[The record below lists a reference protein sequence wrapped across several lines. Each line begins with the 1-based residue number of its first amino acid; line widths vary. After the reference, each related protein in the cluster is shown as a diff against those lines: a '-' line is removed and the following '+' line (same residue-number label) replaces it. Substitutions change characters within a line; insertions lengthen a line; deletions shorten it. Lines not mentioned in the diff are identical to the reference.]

1 VTPQATSELER
12 RFGTKAAE
20 CWQHVLEHIRLSN
33 GFSYLI
39 LLVPEASAARI
50 CAAELVRH
58 LRDQGQELESREFN
72 TPEALREHLAP
83 WVLRETGQ
91 QHPIW
96 AASVTSE
103 YDPQHSEWE
112 AAWRYAVARI
122 NERRD
127 ELIKRHQAPIIMVGA
142 PWLKTV
148 LREAAPDWWS
158 VRSMVVNLKPQF
170 VPSDRKERNL
180 EPVMRMLENDSS
192 DALLDPD
199 EVLEQ
204 AELLRGVAG
213 QEENLIVVLERVFDA
228 LAARER
234 WVEAEEVS
242 REVLELELRLG
253 KPMLAIAN
261 SYHDIGDSM
270 LGQERFV
277 EAEKELRKALELKEN
292 NNASL
297 MSQGSTLHAL
307 GITLQKQEKLE
318 EAQNLFISALKFAKN
333 GENSIINQGAAL
345 HALGVTLWEQGNL
358 EDAEIIFKEVL
369 NFSKKGRDS
378 LMNQGIALDYLGKV
392 LQDQGKLEE
401 AENLFRE
408 ALRFKENGGDSLK
421 NQGSTLVSI
430 GRVLQGQGKLEDAEI
445 TLRKALRFAEDGGDS
460 LIYRGWI
467 FYSLALTLQEQ
478 GKLEDA
484 AYVFRKA
491 LDFGEMGGETQENL
505 EIARNALINVL
516 QELERWSDA
525 EDLIRQVLEQKESHI
540 ELDRDFLWSSLED
553 VLKAQGRTE
562 EAQEAA
568 KHLLAEL

>member
-12 RFGTKAAE
+12 RFGAKAAE
-20 CWQHVLEHIRLSN
+20 RWQHVLEHIRLSN

-50 CAAELVRH
+50 CAAELARH
-58 LRDQGQELESREFN
+58 LREQGQELESREFN

-180 EPVMRMLENDSS
+180 EPVIRMLENDSS

-204 AELLRGVAG
+204 AELLRGVEE
-213 QEENLIVVLERVFDA
+213 QEDNLAILLERAFYS
-228 LAARER
+228 LAEKER

-242 REVLELELRLG
+242 RELLKLELRLG
-253 KPMLAIAN
+253 KPILAIAG
-261 SYHDIGDSM
+261 SYQNIGDS
-270 LGQERFV
+270 LYGQKKFK
-277 EAEKELRKALELKEN
+277 EAELMLKKAIKKQKNGKDSLNNKLNTLHSIGSIMLDQKKFKEAESVFREALETKNDNEVPLINQSVLMNDLAHSVQMQGRLEEAESTFRKALKIIKKYG
-292 NNASL
+292 
-297 MSQGSTLHAL
+297 GSSVRQ
-307 GITLQKQEKLE
+307 GITMS
-318 EAQNLFISALKFAKN
+318 NLA
-333 GENSIINQGAAL
+333 
-345 HALGVTLWEQGNL
+345 
-358 EDAEIIFKEVL
+358 
-369 NFSKKGRDS
+369 
-378 LMNQGIALDYLGKV
+378 KV

-401 AENLFRE
+401 AEVAFRE
-408 ALRFKENGGDSLK
+408 ALKLKEI
-421 NQGSTLVSI
+421 GSASFVIQSITTHNLAKTL
-430 GRVLQGQGKLEDAEI
+430 QDQGKLKEAELMFRK
-445 TLRKALRFAEDGGDS
+445 TLQLEEDGGDTPES
-460 LIYRGWI
+460 L
-467 FYSLALTLQEQ
+467 
-478 GKLEDA
+478 
-484 AYVFRKA
+484 
-491 LDFGEMGGETQENL
+491 ENT
-505 EIARNALINVL
+505 RYFLIDVL
-516 QELERWSDA
+516 QKLERWKDA
-525 EDLIRQVLEQKESHI
+525 EILIWQTLKQTENQLEA
-540 ELDRDFLWSSLED
+540 DRGFLWSSLEK
-553 VLKAQGRTE
+553 VLTAQERNE

-568 KHLLAEL
+568 KHLLTES